1 LGLTGN
7 FDGDNID
14 FIKKLGIDNLK
25 IFYFSRNKITSL
37 KCLEGIEFKQLEKFW
52 SISNELTDIK
62 DITYIK
68 NKDNLIYINL
78 RENKISNFEELK
90 NIICQFPKLKTLILS
105 DNEKIKESEVKE
117 MIKNIKK
124 EHNID
129 LIIEI

>member
-1 LGLTGN
+1 M
-7 FDGDNID
+7 
-14 FIKKLGIDNLK
+14 
-25 IFYFSRNKITSL
+25 
-37 KCLEGIEFKQLEKFW
+37 
-52 SISNELTDIK
+52 TDIK